1 MSAPIK
7 TSDSKQISWCL
18 RLTDKN
24 GKSYEQNR
32 KDRRNKKKK
41 EFEEFEEPRSK
52 FW

>member
-24 GKSYEQNR
+24 GKSYTQNR
-32 KDRRNKKKK
+32 KDRRSKKLKD
-41 EFEEFEEPRSK
+41 FEEPKSK